1 MADNA
6 IDHGEV
12 GKESHDLHPAAAED
26 LGWSPDGRSFLVT
39 GEDCQQQSGI
49 YRIDV
54 KTGEAVLIVKIDQ
67 SDSIIAVAWAP
78 DRHSIDYTNWPRL
91 QKQALIHRH
100 LLIQTH

>member
-6 IDHGEV
+6 INHGEV

-39 GEDCQQQSGI
+39 GEYHQQQSGI

-54 KTGEAVLIVKIDQ
+54 KTGERSLLSK
-67 SDSIIAVAWAP
+67 SIKAIT
-78 DRHSIDYTNWPRL
+78 S
-91 QKQALIHRH
+91 
-100 LLIQTH
+100 LLSPGLRIGTR